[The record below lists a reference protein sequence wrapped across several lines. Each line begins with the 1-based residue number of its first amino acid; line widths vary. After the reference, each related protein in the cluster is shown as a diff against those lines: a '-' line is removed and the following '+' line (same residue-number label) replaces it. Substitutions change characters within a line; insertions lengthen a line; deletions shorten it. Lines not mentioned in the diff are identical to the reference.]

1 MTIRRLISKAEGVR
15 GVIIAKILQWN
26 QPEIFRVLS
35 NLFHFDIDF
44 DERIETLDEDEMPEF
59 LEMKKLMEERR
70 GVAL

>member
-1 MTIRRLISKAEGVR
+1 MR

>member
-1 MTIRRLISKAEGVR
+1 M
-15 GVIIAKILQWN
+15 IIAKILQWN
-26 QPEIFRVLS
+26 QPEVFRVLS
-35 NLFHFDIDF
+35 KLFHFDIDF